1 MKYKNQIVVLVFS
14 VVLLCAF
21 RATVCAH
28 EVPDE
33 DAEGTIIMEMKYD
46 GAAVIGGTLTAYRV
60 GQIRESD
67 GNYSFVKTDDMKA
80 FSGNY
85 NNISDPKL
93 AENIAAFVQ
102 ANNLSA
108 CAVAENKD
116 GKVVF
121 TDLELGLYLI
131 VQTKASDGYKP
142 IKPFL
147 VSIPMNEDG
156 HYIYEVNVEG
166 KFELRKKPKSP
177 VSPATPGPTDPVDP
191 DDPKLPQTGQ
201 LNWPVPVFTVLGLLL
216 FAIGWLLRFG
226 MKGNSNEK

>member
-1 MKYKNQIVVLVFS
+1 MKIKNQIAVLLFS
-14 VVLLCAF
+14 VLLLWTLSV
-21 RATVCAH
+21 TVCAH

-33 DAEGTIIMEMKYD
+33 DTEGTIIMEMKYD
-46 GAAVIGGTLTAYRV
+46 GTAVIGGTLTAYRV
-60 GQIRESD
+60 GQIQESD
-67 GNYSFVKTDDMKA
+67 GNYSFVKTDNMRA
-80 FSGNY
+80 FPGSY

-108 CAVAENKD
+108 CAVAENND

-121 TDLELGLYLI
+121 SDLDPGLYLI
-131 VQTKASDGYKP
+131 IQTKASDGYELL
-142 IKPFL
+142 KPFL
-147 VSIPMNEDG
+147 VSIPMNEAG
-156 HYIYEVNVEG
+156 NYIYEVNVEG
-166 KFELRKKPKSP
+166 KFELCKEPKSP

-191 DDPKLPQTGQ
+191 DDPTLPQTGQ

-226 MKGNSNEK
+226 RKGNSNEK